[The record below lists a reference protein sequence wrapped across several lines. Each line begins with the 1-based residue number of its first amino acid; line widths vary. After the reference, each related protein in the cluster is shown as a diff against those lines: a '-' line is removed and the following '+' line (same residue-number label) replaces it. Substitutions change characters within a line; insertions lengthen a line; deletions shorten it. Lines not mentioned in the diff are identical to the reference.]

1 METLKLSAPQI
12 DAVIEDFK
20 HRNIILPPAS
30 YLKLKDIYN
39 IFSCVR
45 PGPEDENRHIWIEV
59 ERGPSEAF
67 GDYEEIR
74 ESGEVKSPEEFEELW
89 KDYYPEETL
98 WYKFET
104 SKFRDEKFFYL
115 NNILFGVI
123 NEKEKPPDNNL
134 SFSQDFEIF
143 IDWLRGR
150 IISEVQKLKQNQPAY
165 NEHIRNNLS
174 HTKRFGKIK
183 RKEFWD
189 ILRDDARRLDSNL
202 GEKII
207 EKLKAYI
214 VSINKGKRHLLNE
227 MTANKYF
234 TICEICYNANNYFK
248 NPVEALTPR
257 KKYLEMAD
265 GRDAGLT
272 NIEGDSPEAFYEW
285 YHGAE
290 RMGAHPWEI
299 CRGGNSTHISL
310 FISEVKNKWT
320 ISLAGSSIGRVEE
333 TVRMA
338 VALHENKIPF
348 QLRDA
353 EEMLRMVTG
362 SDYIGIVPDNVFPR
376 YCHSLFPK
384 EDKIIDFM
392 NLKFY
397 DELIPEIIEK
407 TFWYPLEEIILEG
420 DGV

>member
-1 METLKLSAPQI
+1 MEKFKLSAPQI
-12 DAVIEDFK
+12 DAVIEDLK
-20 HRNIILPPAS
+20 HRNNIILTTAS

-59 ERGPSEAF
+59 ERGPAEAF

-89 KDYYPEETL
+89 RDYYPGETY

-123 NEKEKPPDNNL
+123 NEKEKPSDNN
-134 SFSQDFEIF
+134 FSVSEDFEIF
-143 IDWLRGR
+143 IDWLRGK
-150 IISEVQKLKQNQPAY
+150 IISEVQKLKQNQAAY
-165 NEHIRNNLS
+165 NEYIRNNLS
-174 HTKRFGKIK
+174 YTKRFGKIR

-189 ILRDDARRLDSNL
+189 IVGDNTIRPDRNL
-202 GEKII
+202 GKETI
-207 EKLKAYI
+207 EKLKAY
-214 VSINKGKRHLLNE
+214 VVLMEKGRTHLLHE

-248 NPVEALTPR
+248 NPVEVLTPR

-265 GRDAGLT
+265 GRDAGLS
-272 NIEGDSPEAFYEW
+272 NIDGDSPEAFYEW
-285 YHGAE
+285 YHGAG

-310 FISEVKNKWT
+310 YISEVLKKWDV
-320 ISLAGSSIGRVEE
+320 SLAGSSIIRVEE

-338 VALHENKIPF
+338 VALYENGIPF
-348 QLRDA
+348 QLIDM
-353 EEMLRMVTG
+353 EEILNMVTG
-362 SDYIGIVPDNVFPR
+362 NDFIGIVPDTVYPV
-376 YCHSLFPK
+376 YCHSYFPK
-384 EDKIIDFM
+384 EDNIIDFM
-392 NLKFY
+392 NLGSDK
-397 DELIPEIIEK
+397 EIKSKIIEK
-407 TFWYPLEEIILEG
+407 TFWYPLEEISVI
-420 DGV
+420 